1 MQSKACHESLDL
13 VLAGVHEMNV
23 WTFGSLWQRCRY
35 VVHVLVCLI
44 LDAAF
49 AYLDCKCS
57 GLHLL
62 SSLTIP
68 GHIELREGCC
78 LKLVPGTGTG
88 RPQNGYGGSD
98 NYDPFSGM
106 GVFEQSHI

>member
-1 MQSKACHESLDL
+1 MQGKAYHESL

-62 SSLTIP
+62 SSLSIP

-88 RPQNGYGGSD
+88 RPQNGYGGSIIISAFVLRGFP
-98 NYDPFSGM
+98 NTAN
-106 GVFEQSHI
+106 